1 MTSSSPTPSAPAAAP
16 SERPAAV
23 GPDAGAAA
31 TPGSSAPE
39 RPSSAAPPRPSGDV
53 GTASQASAAA
63 SGPAATPAATPVAE
77 PAAPADDWRRRLAR
91 WWAEFSLQTKL
102 LAVATLVVSLL
113 MTGITFFALN
123 GIQQDARMS
132 DTRYARDL
140 GLLLSANVT
149 PLVAQGNDRELAAV
163 AERFWR
169 SSRSLRYIVFA
180 DADGVIY
187 LGIPMGNG
195 STGGPGEELLSR
207 RLELPVELQRRPD
220 NPLVR
225 QHLTPDGQVTDVF
238 VPILVDDRYLGVV
251 ALGINPNETLLASAA
266 LSREVTVAVFISI
279 WVLVILG
286 SVFNA
291 LTITRPVKE
300 LLRGVRAIA
309 GGDFA
314 ARIALPVGGE
324 LGELLQGFNTMASQL
339 EAYKAA
345 NIEELRAEQG
355 KQQSLI
361 ATMADGAVLLDEEG
375 RLVLANP
382 TARRLF
388 RWEGRKLE
396 GSDLEEELPDR
407 LAMEL
412 HGPLS
417 SLVASDRDSADV
429 RVSLGEPARTLRI
442 VLQSVRDASGESLKG
457 IAMTIQDLTRE
468 VELNAAQSRFI
479 SNVSHELRTPLF
491 NIKSYV
497 ETLHDLGD
505 QLSEEETRE
514 FLGIANAETDRLTR
528 LVNDVLDLSRLES
541 DRVWQLEPLEV
552 VPAIEQTLRTYRLNA
567 EDRGVALVLEAD
579 PALPRVLGNWDLLL
593 QVFDNLVGNALKF
606 TKSGGAL
613 MLRVYPWPDSCR
625 LEPGTAPGDSPTCAL
640 TSPLPRLRIEIA
652 DTGCGISAADQER
665 IFERF
670 FRVENAV
677 HTEAGTGLG
686 LSIVRGIL
694 EKHGTRVK
702 MASEPGVGTT
712 FWFDLPLEQSDADE
726 LKLQAE
732 RRSYDRDGM
741 KA

>member
-1 MTSSSPTPSAPAAAP
+1 MADPGGTDSATGSAQPGDTSAPSLSWPASATAAA
-16 SERPAAV
+16 AA
-23 GPDAGAAA
+23 
-31 TPGSSAPE
+31 
-39 RPSSAAPPRPSGDV
+39 RR
-53 GTASQASAAA
+53 
-63 SGPAATPAATPVAE
+63 GPAWLEA
-77 PAAPADDWRRRLAR
+77 LAR

-123 GIQQDARMS
+123 GIQQDARIS

-140 GLLLSANVT
+140 GLLLTANVT
-149 PLVAQGNDRELAAV
+149 PLVAQGDDRELAAV
-163 AERFWR
+163 AERFWQ

-195 STGGPGEELLSR
+195 GEGTPAAGEQLLSR
-207 RLELPVELQRRPD
+207 RLELPPDLPRRPD
-220 NPLVR
+220 NPLIR

-238 VPILVDDRYLGVV
+238 VPMVSGDRYLGVV
-251 ALGINPNETLLASAA
+251 ALGINPNETLLVSSA
-266 LSREVTVAVFISI
+266 LTREVTVAVFVSI

-286 SVFNA
+286 SVINA
-291 LTITRPVKE
+291 LTIIRPVKE
-300 LLRGVRAIA
+300 LLRGVRSIS
-309 GGDFA
+309 GGNFET
-314 ARIALPVGGE
+314 RIALPVGGE
-324 LGELLQGFNTMASQL
+324 LGELLEGFNTMASQL
-339 EAYKAA
+339 EVYKAA
-345 NIEELRAEQG
+345 NIEELRAEQV

-361 ATMADGAVLLDEEG
+361 ATMADGAVLLDAEG
-375 RLVLANP
+375 RIVLVNP

-388 RWEGRKLE
+388 RWEARNLE
-396 GSDLEEELPDR
+396 GKEVIGELPDR

-412 HGPLS
+412 AGALQNLVS
-417 SLVASDRDSADV
+417 SERESTDV
-429 RVSLGEPARTLRI
+429 RCSFGEPSRTLRI
-442 VLQSVRDASGESLKG
+442 VLQSVRDASGEVLKG

-497 ETLHDLGD
+497 ETLHDYND
-505 QLSEEETRE
+505 QLSDEQKQE

-541 DRVWQLEPLEV
+541 ERVWELEPLEV
-552 VPAIEQTLRTYRLNA
+552 GTAIEQTLRTYRLNA
-567 EDRGVALVLEAD
+567 GDKGVDLGFEAD
-579 PALPRVLGNWDLLL
+579 PQLPRVLGNWDLLL

-606 TKSGGAL
+606 TPPGGAL
-613 MLRVYPWPDSCR
+613 KLRAYPWPDQCVIDPDS
-625 LEPGTAPGDSPTCAL
+625 GPGDNPNCAL

-652 DTGCGISAADQER
+652 DSGCGIAAADQER

-670 FRVENAV
+670 YRVENAV

-694 EKHGTRVK
+694 EKHGTQVR
-702 MASEPGVGTT
+702 MASESGVGTT
-712 FWFDLPLEQSDADE
+712 FWFDLPLEHSDSDE
-726 LKLQAE
+726 LALKAE
-732 RRSYDRDGM
+732 RRGYDRAREGEVQTLRS
-741 KA
+741 

>member
-1 MTSSSPTPSAPAAAP
+1 MLPSSPTTMADPGGPAAA
-16 SERPAAV
+16 
-23 GPDAGAAA
+23 GAELS
-31 TPGSSAPE
+31 GENSAQSLSWP
-39 RPSSAAPPRPSGDV
+39 
-53 GTASQASAAA
+53 ASAAA
-63 SGPAATPAATPVAE
+63 ATAAAKSTPAWLEA
-77 PAAPADDWRRRLAR
+77 LAR

-113 MTGITFFALN
+113 MTGITFFSLN
-123 GIQQDARMS
+123 SIQQDARIS

-149 PLVAQGNDRELAAV
+149 PLVAQGDDRELAAV
-163 AERFWR
+163 AERFWQ

-195 STGGPGEELLSR
+195 GEGTPPAGEQLLSR
-207 RLELPVELQRRPD
+207 RLELPADLQRRPD
-220 NPLVR
+220 NPLIR

-238 VPILVDDRYLGVV
+238 VPMVSGDRYLGVV
-251 ALGINPNETLLASAA
+251 ALGINPNETLLVSSA
-266 LSREVTVAVFISI
+266 LTREVTVAVFVSI

-286 SVFNA
+286 SVINA
-291 LTITRPVKE
+291 LTIIRPVKE
-300 LLRGVRAIA
+300 LLRGVRSIA
-309 GGDFA
+309 GGNFNT
-314 ARIALPVGGE
+314 RIALPVGGE
-324 LGELLQGFNTMASQL
+324 LGELLEGFNTMASQL
-339 EAYKAA
+339 EVYKAA
-345 NIEELRAEQG
+345 NIEELRAEQV

-361 ATMADGAVLLDEEG
+361 ATMADGAVLLDAEG
-375 RLVLANP
+375 RIVLVNP

-388 RWEGRKLE
+388 RWEARNLE
-396 GSDLEEELPDR
+396 GNEVIGELPDR

-412 HGPLS
+412 AGALQNLIS
-417 SLVASDRDSADV
+417 SERESTDV
-429 RVSLGEPARTLRI
+429 RCSFGEPPRTLRI
-442 VLQSVRDASGESLKG
+442 VLQSVRDASGEVLKG

-497 ETLHDLGD
+497 ETLHDYND
-505 QLSEEETRE
+505 QLSDEQKQE

-541 DRVWQLEPLEV
+541 DRVWELEPFEV
-552 VPAIEQTLRTYRLNA
+552 GPAIEQTLRTYRLNA
-567 EDRGVALVLEAD
+567 GEKGVDLGFDAD
-579 PALPRVLGNWDLLL
+579 PQLPRVLGNWDLLL

-606 TKSGGAL
+606 TPPGGAL
-613 MLRVYPWPDSCR
+613 RLRAYPWPDQCVLDPDSR
-625 LEPGTAPGDSPTCAL
+625 PGDNPNCAL

-652 DTGCGISAADQER
+652 DSGCGIAAADQER

-670 FRVENAV
+670 YRVENAV

-694 EKHGTRVK
+694 EKHGTQVR
-702 MASEPGVGTT
+702 MASESGVGTT
-712 FWFDLPLEQSDADE
+712 FWFDLPLEHSDSDE
-726 LKLQAE
+726 LALQAE
-732 RRSYDRDGM
+732 RRGYDRAREGELQ
-741 KA
+741 ALRG

>member
-1 MTSSSPTPSAPAAAP
+1 MS
-16 SERPAAV
+16 
-23 GPDAGAAA
+23 AA
-31 TPGSSAPE
+31 TAPW
-39 RPSSAAPPRPSGDV
+39 R
-53 GTASQASAAA
+53 
-63 SGPAATPAATPVAE
+63 
-77 PAAPADDWRRRLAR
+77 DWRRRLAR

-113 MTGITFFALN
+113 MTGITFVALS
-123 GIQQDARMS
+123 GIQRDVQQS

-180 DADGVIY
+180 DAEGVIY
-187 LGIPMGNG
+187 LGIPMGQGG
-195 STGGPGEELLSR
+195 SGSGGEELLSR
-207 RLELPVELQRRPD
+207 RLELPADLQRRPD
-220 NPLVR
+220 NPLIR
-225 QHLTPDGQVTDVF
+225 KHLTPDGQVTDVF
-238 VPILVDDRYLGVV
+238 VPLLSGERYLGVV
-251 ALGINPNETLLASAA
+251 ALGVNPNETVLASAA

-300 LLRGVRAIA
+300 LLRGVRQIA
-309 GGDFA
+309 GGDFR

-324 LGELLQGFNTMASQL
+324 LGELLEGFNTMADRL
-339 EAYKAA
+339 EAYDEA
-345 NIEELRAEQG
+345 NIEELQAAQV
-355 KQQSLI
+355 KQQTLI
-361 ATMADGAVLLDEEG
+361 ATMADGALLLDGEG
-375 RLVLANP
+375 RIVLANP

-388 RWEGRKLE
+388 RWEGRNLE
-396 GSDLEEELPDR
+396 GTPLADQLPEALMEELQP
-407 LAMEL
+407 
-412 HGPLS
+412 PLE
-417 SLVASDRDSADV
+417 SLLSGERDGSDV
-429 RVSLGEPARTLRI
+429 RCSLGEPPRTLRI
-442 VLQSVRDASGESLKG
+442 VVQSVRDASGETLKG
-457 IAMTIQDLTRE
+457 IAVTVQDLTRE

-505 QLSEEETRE
+505 QLSEEEKRE

-541 DRVWQLEPLEV
+541 DRVWTMEPLDLR
-552 VPAIEQTLRTYRLNA
+552 PAMEQTLRTYRLNA
-567 EDRGVALVLEAD
+567 EDKGVQLHLEVQEQ
-579 PALPRVLGNWDLLL
+579 LPQVRGNWDLLL

-606 TKSGGAL
+606 SPRGGRL
-613 MLRVYPWPDSCR
+613 MLRAYPWPDTCQ
-625 LEPGTAPGDSPTCAL
+625 LDPGTLPSAENPTCTITA
-640 TSPLPRLRIEIA
+640 PLPRLRIEIA
-652 DTGCGISAADQER
+652 DTGCGISQADQER

-670 FRVENAV
+670 YRVENAV
-677 HTEAGTGLG
+677 HTEVGTGLG

-694 EKHGTRVK
+694 EKHGTLVR

-712 FWFDLPLEQSDADE
+712 FWFDLPLEQADE
-726 LKLQAE
+726 DELQLAGERWRAAE
-732 RRSYDRDGM
+732 RGEAALAAAELSPV
-741 KA
+741 A

>member
-1 MTSSSPTPSAPAAAP
+1 VTDTPSP
-16 SERPAAV
+16 SPSAL
-23 GPDAGAAA
+23 PLPGAAA
-31 TPGSSAPE
+31 TA
-39 RPSSAAPPRPSGDV
+39 R
-53 GTASQASAAA
+53 AAA
-63 SGPAATPAATPVAE
+63 
-77 PAAPADDWRRRLAR
+77 ADWQRLLAR

-123 GIQQDARMS
+123 SIQQDARMS

-207 RLELPVELQRRPD
+207 RLELPADLQRRPD
-220 NPLVR
+220 NPLIR

-238 VPILVDDRYLGVV
+238 VPMVADDRYLGVV

-266 LSREVTVAVFISI
+266 LTREVTVAVFISI

-300 LLRGVRAIA
+300 LLRGVRSIA

-324 LGELLQGFNTMASQL
+324 LGELLEGFNTMASQL
-339 EAYKAA
+339 EVYKAA

-361 ATMADGAVLLDEEG
+361 ATMADGAVLLDKEG
-375 RLVLANP
+375 RIVLANP

-396 GSDLEEELPDR
+396 GSDLEDELPDR

-412 HGPLS
+412 HSPLA
-417 SLVASDRDSADV
+417 SLVCSDKDSTDV
-429 RVSLGEPARTLRI
+429 RCSVGEPARTLRI
-442 VLQSVRDASGESLKG
+442 VLQSVRDASGETLKG

-505 QLSEEETRE
+505 QLTEQEKQE

-552 VPAIEQTLRTYRLNA
+552 APAIEQTLRTYRLNA
-567 EDRGVALVLEAD
+567 EDRGVTLALEAD
-579 PALPRVLGNWDLLL
+579 PTLPRVLGNWDLLL

-606 TKSGGAL
+606 TKPGG
-613 MLRVYPWPDSCR
+613 MVRLRAYPWPDSCR
-625 LEPGTAPGDSPTCAL
+625 LEPGNAPGDNPTCAL

-652 DTGCGISAADQER
+652 DTGCGISPSDQER

-670 FRVENAV
+670 YRVENAV

-694 EKHGTRVK
+694 DKHGTQAR
-702 MASEPGVGTT
+702 MASEAGVGTT
-712 FWFDLPLEQSDADE
+712 FWFDLPLEQSDGDE
-726 LKLQAE
+726 LQVLSE
-732 RRSYDRDGM
+732 RRTYEREGLSR
-741 KA
+741 